1 MPILSRF
8 DLTVGNTPG
17 NNLVPSNYVYCSN
30 DQYPS
35 YPVFIK
41 VLNDKGRSC
50 VFTAQPHQA
59 IPKGTIGMNRI
70 QRTAAH
76 ASQGKPV
83 ACEVFSP
90 NLSDVLTS
98 ISFELDFINPN
109 NVIDSEVDC
118 TELIEHMK
126 STYMDQVFVDGQKW
140 VTDFRGNML
149 LLTVTGMYVADEKA
163 IQSGDVD
170 AVESSTI
177 TPEHGQIGKNT
188 VMIPVKTKASAV
200 KLINVPAQTSSRGSV
215 FTQKF
220 TFEQLGI
227 GGMDAQLNVVFR
239 RAFAS
244 RIFPPDII
252 KKMGTKHVKGI
263 ILYGPPGTGKTLIAR
278 QIGKVLNTKEPKVV
292 NGPEILDKYVGAS
305 EGNIRKLFADAEE
318 EYAEK
323 GDDSDL
329 HLIIFDELDAICKQ
343 RGSTRDGTGVHDSV
357 VNQLLSKIDGVNSL
371 NNVLII
377 GMTNRLDMLD
387 EALVRPGRFEV
398 KMEIGL
404 PDEKGRAQILRIHTR
419 NMVENNYL
427 AQDVDIEQLAS
438 KTKNFSGAELEG
450 VVREAQSFAFNR
462 LIKDLSD
469 HSQLDATQLKISQND
484 FENVLKTTKPAFGVS
499 TDEFEAYM
507 HQGIISYGRRF
518 EQLYNSCK
526 SFVKEVETSKRS
538 DLLSVLLEGQVGC
551 GKTTLASH
559 LVVGSG
565 FPYVKI
571 ISSEQLVGYSEQGA
585 CNYITK
591 IFNDAYKS
599 PMSIIVLD
607 NIERLIQYIHI
618 GPRFSNTI
626 LQALLVLTKKM
637 PPPGKK
643 LLVLGTTSVKDR
655 MKDLE
660 LVDVFNVTLHVPL
673 LSDRND
679 IKKVFV
685 ESGCFDVKRDAQVI
699 EQCAKAVP
707 SYIPIKKLLLV
718 TEMASSRTDLDAGEE
733 LSGGQ
738 QEDRRNV
745 TLDKFNQSLI
755 DCGVDMDD
763 D

>member
-1 MPILSRF
+1 MPVLSRS
-8 DLTVGNTPG
+8 DLIVGNTPA
-17 NNLVPSNYVYCSN
+17 NNLVPSNYVYCSE
-30 DQYPS
+30 DQYSS
-35 YPVFIK
+35 YPVFLK
-41 VLNDKGRSC
+41 LLNDKGKSC
-50 VFTAQPHQA
+50 VFVAQPHPK
-59 IPKGTIGMNRI
+59 IPKGTIGLNRI

-76 ASQGKPV
+76 ASQGKPIT
-83 ACEVFSP
+83 CEVYEP
-90 NLSDVLTS
+90 NPEHVLTS
-98 ISFELDFINPN
+98 LSFEIDFINPN
-109 NVIDSEVDC
+109 NVVNSEVDC
-118 TELIEHMK
+118 AELIEHMK
-126 STYMDQVFVDGQKW
+126 STYDTQVFIDGQKW
-140 VTDFRGNML
+140 VTDFEGNML
-149 LLTVTGMYVADEKA
+149 ILTVTGMYVVDQKA
-163 IQSGDVD
+163 IESGDVD
-170 AVESSTI
+170 AVESGTLS
-177 TPEHGQIGKNT
+177 PDHGQIGEKT
-188 VMIPVKTKASAV
+188 QLVAIKTKASSV
-200 KLINVPAQTSSRGSV
+200 KLVNVPAQTSSRGQV

-292 NGPEILDKYVGAS
+292 NGPEVLNKFVGAS
-305 EGNIRKLFADAEE
+305 EENIRKLFQEAEE
-318 EYAEK
+318 EYEEK
-323 GDDSDL
+323 GDDSEL

-343 RGSTRDGTGVHDSV
+343 RGSTRDGTGVHDSI
-357 VNQLLSKIDGVNSL
+357 VNQLLSKIDGVKAL

-427 AQDVDIEQLAS
+427 GQDVDIEHLAAN
-438 KTKNFSGAELEG
+438 TKNFSGAELEG
-450 VVREAQSFAFNR
+450 LVREAQSFAFNR

-469 HSQLDATQLKISQND
+469 HSQLDPTKLKITPVD
-484 FENVLKTTKPAFGVS
+484 FETALASTKPAFGVS

-507 HQGIISYGRRF
+507 HQGIITYGKKF
-518 EQLYNSCK
+518 EQLYSTCR

-538 DLLSVLLEGQVGC
+538 DLLSVLLEGEVGS

-571 ISSEQLVGYSEQGA
+571 ISSEQLVGYSEQGI
-585 CNYITK
+585 CNHMTK

-599 PMSIIVLD
+599 PMSIIILD
-607 NIERLIQYIHI
+607 SIERLIQYVHI
-618 GPRFSNTI
+618 GYRFSNII
-626 LQALLVLTKKM
+626 LQAILVLTKRM
-637 PPPGKK
+637 PPPGRKV
-643 LLVLGTTSVKDR
+643 LVIGTTSMKER
-655 MKDLE
+655 MRELE
-660 LVDVFNVTLHVPL
+660 LVSAFNVTLHVPL

-685 ESGCFDVKRDAQVI
+685 ESGCFDLKRDANVI

-707 SYIPIKKLLLV
+707 SQIPIKKLLLV
-718 TEMASSRTDLDAGEE
+718 TEMAASRTDLDDDETAANG
-733 LSGGQ
+733 
-738 QEDRRNV
+738 DDVTRIV
-745 TLDKFNQSLI
+745 TLEKFNQSLL
-755 DCGVDMDD
+755 DCGVEEDY
-763 D
+763 